1 MRKDE
6 AVMGTTPQLMR
17 ALNQRTVYDSL
28 QRLGSASRAELARRT
43 GLSKPTISLA
53 VADLERA
60 GMVRPAGQKPP
71 AGLGRTS
78 LLYEPDPTAGYV
90 LGLDIGRRW
99 IRSAI
104 ADLSGE
110 LLSRADLP
118 QNAESTTEL
127 VELASQASARARTS
141 AGISA
146 QAIAGAFVGGP
157 GVPDR
162 PSRRFRYAP
171 NLPGWSEPGMLDQ
184 LAEALGCPLDSDN
197 DVACATVA
205 EAAHGA
211 AIGAANFVYLWI
223 GSGVGLGI
231 WIDGRLYRGHGSAG
245 EVGFMP
251 LAATTGTDNSRLSA
265 IERREGLV
273 ERAVGADG
281 VLRAARALG
290 LREVASAK
298 DVFALAR
305 AGTQVAL
312 DVVELEGKR
321 IAHVV
326 AAVVAV
332 LDPGLLVLGGAVGRN
347 ADQLTAPLS
356 DELARLTP
364 LRPRI
369 VGAHL
374 GDDAVL
380 LGAVAAALDTAR
392 QRVFAD
398 RMGTPLL

>member
-1 MRKDE
+1 
-6 AVMGTTPQLMR
+6 MR
-17 ALNQRTVYDSL
+17 ALNQRTVYDCL

-60 GMVRPAGQKPP
+60 GMVRPAGQKP
-71 AGLGRTS
+71 AEGLGRSS

-104 ADLSGE
+104 ADLSGR
-110 LLSRADLP
+110 LLGRADLP
-118 QNAESTTEL
+118 QDAESTTDLLDL
-127 VELASQASARARTS
+127 VSQARARAQES
-141 AGISA
+141 AGIPA
-146 QAIAGAFVGGP
+146 QAIAAAFLGGP

-162 PSRRFRYAP
+162 ASRQFRYAP
-171 NLPGWSEPGMLDQ
+171 QMRGWSQPGVLDQ
-184 LAEALGCPLDSDN
+184 VARALDCPLDSDN
-197 DVACATVA
+197 DVACATIA

-211 AIGAANFVYLWI
+211 AIGASNFVYLWI

-231 WIDGRLYRGHGSAG
+231 WIDGRLYRGQGSAG

-251 LAATTGTDNSRLSA
+251 LAATTGTDNSQLSE
-265 IERREGLV
+265 IEQREGLV
-273 ERAVGADG
+273 ERAISGDG
-281 VLRAARALG
+281 VLKAARAFG
-290 LREVASAK
+290 QREAQSAK

-305 AGTQVAL
+305 EGDQAAL
-312 DVVELEGKR
+312 EAVNLEGKR

-326 AAVVAV
+326 AAIVAV
-332 LDPGLLVLGGAVGRN
+332 LDPGLLVLGGAIGRN
-347 ADQLTAPLS
+347 ADLLTGPLG

-364 LRPRI
+364 PDWQTPRPEI

-380 LGAVAAALDTAR
+380 LGAVAAALDSAR
-392 QRVFAD
+392 QQVFDD
-398 RMGTPLL
+398 RMGRLSAAPSAGAAGP

>member
-1 MRKDE
+1 MR
-6 AVMGTTPQLMR
+6 T
-17 ALNQRTVYDSL
+17 LNQRTVYDSL

-53 VADLERA
+53 VAELERA
-60 GMVRPAGQKPP
+60 GMVRPTGLKSSG
-71 AGLGRTS
+71 GLGRTS

-99 IRSAI
+99 IRSGI
-104 ADLSGE
+104 ADLSGQ
-110 LLSRADLP
+110 LLGRADLP
-118 QNAESTTEL
+118 QSAETTTEL
-127 VELASQASARARTS
+127 LDLTRRASTQARAA
-141 AGISA
+141 AGIPA
-146 QAIAGAFVGGP
+146 EAIVAAFLGGP

-171 NLPGWSEPGMLDQ
+171 NLPGWTKPGVLDQ
-184 LAEALGCPLDSDN
+184 LAQAIGCPLDSDN
-197 DVACATVA
+197 DVACATTA

-211 AIGAANFVYLWI
+211 AIGADRFCYLWI

-251 LAATTGTDNSRLSA
+251 LATATGTDNSRLSA
-265 IERREGLV
+265 IERREGLA
-273 ERAVGADG
+273 ERAISADA
-281 VLRAARALG
+281 VCRAARAHG
-290 LREVASAK
+290 LREVQSAR

-305 AGTQVAL
+305 SGNLLARE
-312 DVVELEGKR
+312 VVNLEGKR
-321 IAHVV
+321 IAHLV

-347 ADQLTAPLS
+347 TEQLAGPLS
-356 DELARLTP
+356 DELAKLTP
-364 LRPRI
+364 LRLRI
-369 VGAHL
+369 VSAQL

-380 LGAVAAALDTAR
+380 LGAIAAAIETAR

-398 RMGTPLL
+398 RMGHLLT